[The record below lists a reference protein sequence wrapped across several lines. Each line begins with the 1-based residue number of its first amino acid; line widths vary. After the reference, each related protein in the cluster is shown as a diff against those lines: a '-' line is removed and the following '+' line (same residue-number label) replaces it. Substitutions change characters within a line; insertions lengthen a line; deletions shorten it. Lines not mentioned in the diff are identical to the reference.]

1 MSGGVI
7 TTVAGTGTA
16 GSAGDG
22 GQATSAQLNYPSGV
36 AVDAQGNLYIVD
48 YINQRIRKVSGG
60 VITTVAGTGT
70 RASRA
75 TAARPPRPS

>member
-16 GSAGDG
+16 GFSGDG
-22 GQATSAQLNYPSGV
+22 GQATSAQLSCPTGV

-48 YINQRIRKVSGG
+48 YGNQRIRKVSGG
-60 VITTVAGTGT
+60 
-70 RASRA
+70 
-75 TAARPPRPS
+75 